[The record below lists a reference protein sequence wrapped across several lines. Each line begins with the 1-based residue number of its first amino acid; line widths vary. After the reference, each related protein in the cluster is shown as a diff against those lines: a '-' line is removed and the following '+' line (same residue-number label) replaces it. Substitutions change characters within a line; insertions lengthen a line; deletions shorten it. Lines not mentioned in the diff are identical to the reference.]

1 MTATT
6 GLPSITVDRAQLNR
20 LFEAYDEHDVTK
32 ILIFFTDD
40 VEWTQPMDGTVIGR
54 DNAERLLNQM
64 FRAMPDLRFPA
75 ADRHFFLSE
84 DGHSAVATWQMTGTM
99 TGVADPPGYQP
110 TGRTATVRGACSYTF
125 RDGLISRHVVMFDGL
140 DLLQQLGLMPG
151 LATLSTKVLT
161 GVQNVSTRLSHIVH
175 R

>member
-32 ILIFFTDD
+32 ILTFFTDD

-64 FRAMPDLRFPA
+64 FRAMPDLRSQQ
-75 ADRHFFLSE
+75 L
-84 DGHSAVATWQMTGTM
+84 TGTSSS
-99 TGVADPPGYQP
+99 V
-110 TGRTATVRGACSYTF
+110 RTATRPW
-125 RDGLISRHVVMFDGL
+125 R
-140 DLLQQLGLMPG
+140 PG
-151 LATLSTKVLT
+151 
-161 GVQNVSTRLSHIVH
+161 R
-175 R
+175 